1 MLVNTAFFYWLL
13 GGRFAEKINMIRFV
27 FYIFILFPFFSC
39 DQVDRVLNGQ
49 SGKEVSYS
57 YACIDSAVGGK
68 PLSRKLNDAGD
79 LIRDLAVSE
88 KSITDSMQ
96 TQYGRAFHDD
106 MISTGNFK
114 LIRDGALSKKLNTV
128 LNDLLR
134 VREKPSGIEYQVYA
148 LEDTAVNAFTFGG
161 RIYVTRAMLEKCA
174 GKEGLLYAIIGHE
187 IGHSE
192 TGHIKATIQDLQL
205 SDKIFGEGGSTFFEI
220 KKFLTASFNQRNE
233 LEADYYG
240 INLTNALGYDVCT
253 AVAFWKEMA
262 SKENTYNEVE
272 DFFRSHPFSDLRSQ
286 CLTAHIRTNFDKKC
300 GGASKANA
308 LPQVVK

>member
-1 MLVNTAFFYWLL
+1 MERRRGEVSNLQKAML
-13 GGRFAEKINMIRFV
+13 MIQLV
-27 FYIFILFPFFSC
+27 VSILILIPFISC

-49 SGKEVSYS
+49 TGKDVSYS
-57 YACIDSAVGGK
+57 FACIDTAVGGK
-68 PLSRKLNDAGD
+68 PFSRKLNDAGD

-88 KSITDSMQ
+88 GSITDSVQ
-96 TQYGRAFHDD
+96 TQYGRAFHNE
-106 MISTGNFK
+106 MVGTGTFK
-114 LIRDGALSKKLNTV
+114 LIKDAALSKKLNTA

-134 VREKPSGIEYQVYA
+134 VREKPSGIGYQVYA
-148 LEDTAVNAFTFGG
+148 LEDKAVNAFTFGG
-161 RIYVTRAMLEKCA
+161 RIYVTRGMLEKCT
-174 GKEGLLYAIIGHE
+174 GNESLLYAIIGHE

-220 KKFLTASFNQRNE
+220 KKLLTASFNQRNE

-272 DFFRSHPFSDLRSQ
+272 DFFRSHPFSDLRSR
-286 CLTAHIRTNFDKKC
+286 CLTSHIRTNFGKEC